1 MYEIGPGI
9 RKMSTET
16 PWSVRGVE
24 PETREAAKMAA
35 RRSGLTLG
43 HWLNRTIRNAVAD
56 ELGSGQGRTDDAA
69 QLPALPNAVLLA
81 AIQEQLD
88 AQRVAIEATLQRER
102 EASAREPSIE
112 TTHLHEIPEVPE
124 VPADPDPRFQA
135 EFDEIKLLIHDYLG
149 LLLPVAEPVQA
160 LSRQLEEMGNLAK
173 DVRRSAD
180 AAERAAASVLPLER
194 AVLRMTGGTP
204 DDVGQTQERR
214 GSGLGKLFGN

>member
-1 MYEIGPGI
+1 
-9 RKMSTET
+9 MSTET

-24 PETREAAKMAA
+24 PETREAAKKAA

-43 HWLNRTIRNAVAD
+43 HWLNRTIRKAVAE
-56 ELGSGQGRTDDAA
+56 ELGSGQARGGEDA

-88 AQRVAIEATLQRER
+88 AQRIALETTLQRER
-102 EASAREPSIE
+102 AAAAKPATVE
-112 TTHLHEIPEVPE
+112 TTHLQEVPE
-124 VPADPDPRFQA
+124 ASGQATEPYPRMQA
-135 EFDEIKLLIHDYLG
+135 EFDEIKLLIHAYLG

-160 LSRQLEEMGNLAK
+160 LSRQLEDMGNLAK
-173 DVRRSAD
+173 DVRRSAE
-180 AAERAAASVLPLER
+180 AAERAAASVQPLER

-204 DDVGQTQERR
+204 DTAGPGNERR

>member
-1 MYEIGPGI
+1 
-9 RKMSTET
+9 MSTET

-35 RRSGLTLG
+35 RRAGLTLG
-43 HWLNRTIRNAVAD
+43 HWLNRTIRNAVAE
-56 ELGSGQGRTDDAA
+56 ELGSGHGTTGDLA
-69 QLPALPNAVLLA
+69 QLPALANDMLLA

-88 AQRVAIEATLQRER
+88 AQRAAIEATLQQGRSGANDD
-102 EASAREPSIE
+102 ASPE
-112 TTHLHEIPEVPE
+112 TTHLHEISE
-124 VPADPDPRFQA
+124 PAAEPNERMQA

-160 LSRQLEEMGNLAK
+160 LSRQLEDMNNLAK
-173 DVRRSAD
+173 DVRRSAE

-194 AVLRMTGGTP
+194 AVLRMTGAVP
-204 DDVGQTQERR
+204 DDAKDVHERVQDRR

>member
-1 MYEIGPGI
+1 
-9 RKMSTET
+9 MSTET

-43 HWLNRTIRNAVAD
+43 HWLNRTIRNAVAE
-56 ELGSGQGRTDDAA
+56 ELGSGQDRPVDES

-88 AQRVAIEATLQRER
+88 AQRVAIEATLQQDR
-102 EASAREPSIE
+102 ATADKPAVE
-112 TTHLHEIPEVPE
+112 TTRLHEIPE
-124 VPADPDPRFQA
+124 PAMDTDLRLQA

-160 LSRQLEEMGNLAK
+160 LSRQLEDMGNLAK

-194 AVLRMTGGTP
+194 AVLRMTGAAS
-204 DDVGQTQERR
+204 DDPVPVQERR

>member
-1 MYEIGPGI
+1 
-9 RKMSTET
+9 MSTET

-43 HWLNRTIRNAVAD
+43 HWLNRTIRNAVAE
-56 ELGSGQGRTDDAA
+56 ELGSGQAGSGDDA
-69 QLPALPNAVLLA
+69 QLPALPNAILLA
-81 AIQEQLD
+81 AIQGQLD
-88 AQRVAIEATLQRER
+88 AQRLAIEATLQQER
-102 EASAREPSIE
+102 AATADRPTAE
-112 TTHLHEIPEVPE
+112 TTHLREIPEPV
-124 VPADPDPRFQA
+124 VGPDFGMQA

-160 LSRQLEEMGNLAK
+160 LSRQLEDMSNLAK

-194 AVLRMTGGTP
+194 AVLRMTNGTSDGMAP
-204 DDVGQTQERR
+204 VQERR

>member
-1 MYEIGPGI
+1 
-9 RKMSTET
+9 MSTET

-43 HWLNRTIRNAVAD
+43 HWLNRTIRNAVAE
-56 ELGSGQGRTDDAA
+56 ELGSGQDRPADEA

-88 AQRVAIEATLQRER
+88 AQRVAIEATLQQER
-102 EASAREPSIE
+102 ATADKPAVEATR
-112 TTHLHEIPEVPE
+112 LHEIPE
-124 VPADPDPRFQA
+124 PAIDPDPRLQA

-160 LSRQLEEMGNLAK
+160 LSRQLEDMSNLAK

-194 AVLRMTGGTP
+194 AVLRMTGAAS
-204 DDVGQTQERR
+204 DDPVPVHERR

>member
-1 MYEIGPGI
+1 
-9 RKMSTET
+9 MSTET

-43 HWLNRTIRNAVAD
+43 HWLNRTIRNAVAE
-56 ELGSGQGRTDDAA
+56 ELGSRQDGAGDDA

-88 AQRVAIEATLQRER
+88 AQRLAIEATLQQER
-102 EASAREPSIE
+102 TAAAADRMTIE
-112 TTHLHEIPEVPE
+112 TTHLHEIAE
-124 VPADPDPRFQA
+124 PATDPDSGMQA

-160 LSRQLEEMGNLAK
+160 LSRQLEDMSNLAK

-194 AVLRMTGGTP
+194 AVLRMTNGTSDEMAP
-204 DDVGQTQERR
+204 VQERR